1 GCIYDLE
8 YWSCLTSLVKNCRS
22 SSEYLE
28 APQLSE
34 EINGVKELLYQE
46 AKDKKA
52 QLKKND
58 KDISEVVMAVPEEGE
73 VEEDEDDPIKTT
85 FGHMVI
91 GETEKPELPFKK
103 NAEGTEMAKLNDKL
117 LNLKKI
123 AQRKVA
129 TNVKFIIEPNSENEL
144 VDLYMDT
151 FLKDFS
157 G

>member
-1 GCIYDLE
+1 M
-8 YWSCLTSLVKNCRS
+8 KNRRS

-123 AQRKVA
+123 AQRKVWLCQKCHMNC
-129 TNVKFIIEPNSENEL
+129 TPLFIFLLGSSQRTSVNE
-144 VDLYMDT
+144 
-151 FLKDFS
+151 S
-157 G
+157 